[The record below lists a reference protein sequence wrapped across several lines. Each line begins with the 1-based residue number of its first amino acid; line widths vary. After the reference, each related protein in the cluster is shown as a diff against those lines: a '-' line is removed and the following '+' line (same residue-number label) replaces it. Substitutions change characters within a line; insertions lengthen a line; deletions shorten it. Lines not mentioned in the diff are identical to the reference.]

1 VIVIDASILTGV
13 FFEEAAAG
21 SALTEI
27 EAEGSGVSAAAGSRG
42 LVAPDFITLEL
53 ANAVIS
59 NRRRV
64 ARREV
69 AAGGKGRSDRLDSMP
84 AGLLADEI
92 RRRLAMVDLVL
103 EPAITE
109 RRFARALQIAELHRL
124 SMYDACYIALA
135 EELRA
140 TLATLD
146 AAMQIAARE
155 LGIPVLPALGK
166 QDAGARRN

>member
-1 VIVIDASILTGV
+1 MIVIDASILTGV

-21 SALTEI
+21 SALSEI
-27 EAEGSGVSAAAGSRG
+27 EAVGSGVGATAGSSG
-42 LVAPDFITLEL
+42 LVAPDFVTLEL

-64 ARREV
+64 ARRDG
-69 AAGGKGRSDRLDSMP
+69 ATGAQGGSERLHSMP
-84 AGLLADEI
+84 AALLADEI
-92 RRRLAMVDLVL
+92 RRRLALVDLVL

-146 AAMQIAARE
+146 AAMQTAARE
-155 LGIPVLPALGK
+155 LGIPVLPAQGK
-166 QDAGARRN
+166 RDADAGRN